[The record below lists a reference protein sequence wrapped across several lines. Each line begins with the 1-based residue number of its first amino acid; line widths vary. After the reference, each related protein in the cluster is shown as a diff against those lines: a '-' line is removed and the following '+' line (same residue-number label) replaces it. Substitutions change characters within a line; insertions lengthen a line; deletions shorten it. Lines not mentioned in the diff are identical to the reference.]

1 MGLRGRLALF
11 FVAIT
16 VVPLAVA
23 VFALRVQI
31 DRQLEQRAAAELASV
46 REAAVSILGA
56 RRARAGDLATDLVH
70 RAVGP
75 VLSAGD
81 AAAAER
87 WLAQALTEPVGDRA
101 DFVVLVSADGRPLAM
116 RPSGAVDP
124 AAVAAAA
131 VNRQVPSGLLL
142 EVREVRGAPG
152 GQPEQLLG
160 WVVTGLRVDAALL
173 DRLAVGEGLAI
184 TGGGTVLAGT
194 DEQAAQALVPQA
206 PANGEV
212 RAAEAQGR
220 QLLLTADSLSGDA
233 DAAEAPR
240 LVAWAD
246 PRADSPAIGI
256 ALLVL
261 LPSTFAAAMFGWL
274 LASAIVGPIRRAADV
289 ARAVAGGDLTRSLE
303 PTGGKEL
310 ADLATSLNTMSAELA
325 ARLEDLSRSRDQLR
339 QSLSRLGQTL
349 SSSLDLNRTLAVVV
363 ETAMDTFEAERGALL
378 LFTPERDALYVKV
391 GRNVPDGIAPLPV
404 DRGVAGFVARTGT
417 AVRLPADAATTPAPA
432 EGEVVGAQ
440 QITVPLLGRGRILGV
455 LSLTR
460 DDPATEFSP
469 DDLDAIQTFAGQA
482 SGAIENVM
490 LHHEARRLS
499 VTDALT
505 GLWNFRY
512 LQLQADRELESSERF
527 ERPMSLLIA
536 DLDHFKAVNDDYG
549 HAVGDEVLVEVAARL
564 RDATRVPDVVARYGG
579 EEFVVLLPGTD
590 AEGAAATAER
600 IRSAVAGVPVATSA
614 VSPDGHALE
623 LTVTCSVGVATY
635 PGDGTTVAAL
645 LRNADAAMY
654 TAKRGGRNR
663 VEIAAG
669 DTAPGPRGR
678 GRKQT

>member
-31 DRQLEQRAAAELASV
+31 DRQLQQRAAAELGSV
-46 REAAVSILGA
+46 REAAVGILGA
-56 RRARAGDLATDLVH
+56 RRARSGDLATDLVH

-75 VLSAGD
+75 VLAAREAG
-81 AAAAER
+81 AAQR
-87 WLAQALTEPVGDRA
+87 WLSQALIEPPGERA
-101 DFVVLVSADGRPLAM
+101 DFVVLVAADGTPLAM
-116 RPSGAVDP
+116 RADGDVDP
-124 AAVAAAA
+124 AEVATAA
-131 VNRQVPSGLLL
+131 VSRQVPAGLLL

-160 WVVTGLRVDAALL
+160 YVVAGLRVDASLL
-173 DRLAVGEGLAI
+173 EQLAVGEGLAI
-184 TGGGTVLAGT
+184 VGADRVLAAT
-194 DEQAAQALVPQA
+194 DVTRAADLLRALP
-206 PANGEV
+206 PDGEV
-212 RAAEAQGR
+212 RSVRAADRE
-220 QLLLTADSLSGDA
+220 LLVTGDSLSGDV
-233 DAAEAPR
+233 DAEDPPR
-240 LVAWAD
+240 LLAWAD
-246 PRADSPAIGI
+246 PRADSPALGI

-261 LPSTFAAAMFGWL
+261 LPSTVAAALFGWL

-289 ARAVAGGDLTRSLE
+289 ARAVAGGDLTRSLA
-303 PTGGKEL
+303 PSGGREL

-325 ARLEDLSRSRDQLR
+325 ARLEELSRSRDQLR

-363 ETAMDTFEAERGALL
+363 ETAIDTFEADRGALM

-391 GRNVPDGIAPLPV
+391 GRNVPEASGPLRADEGI
-404 DRGVAGFVARTGT
+404 AGFVARTGT
-417 AVRLPADAATTPAPA
+417 AVRLPADRGLAPDPAP
-432 EGEVVGAQ
+432 GELAGAQ
-440 QITVPLLGRGRILGV
+440 QITVPLLGRGRVLGV

-460 DDPATEFSP
+460 DTEHAFSA

-499 VTDALT
+499 VTDPLT

-512 LQLQADRELESSERF
+512 LQLQAERELESSERF
-527 ERPMSLLIA
+527 DRPMSLLIA
-536 DLDHFKAVNDDYG
+536 DLDHFKQVNDQYG
-549 HAVGDEVLVEVAARL
+549 HAVGDDVLIEVAARL

-590 AEGAAATAER
+590 LDGAASSAER
-600 IRSAVAGVPVATSA
+600 IRSAVAGVPIAASA
-614 VSPDGHALE
+614 LGPDGRPLQ
-623 LTVTCSVGVATY
+623 LQVTCSVGVATY
-635 PGDGTTVAAL
+635 PADGTTVAAL
-645 LRNADAAMY
+645 LRSADAAMY

-663 VEIAAG
+663 VERATG
-669 DTAPGPRGR
+669 VAPGE
-678 GRKQT
+678 RKARSRKSN